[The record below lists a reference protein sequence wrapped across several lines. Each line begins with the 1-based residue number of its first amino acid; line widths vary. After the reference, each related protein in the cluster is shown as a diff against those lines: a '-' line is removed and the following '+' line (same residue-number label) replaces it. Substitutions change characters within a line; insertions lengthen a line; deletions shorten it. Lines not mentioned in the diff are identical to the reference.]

1 MKNIFDEMTRFSSEK
16 PKTTLGIIALFILA
30 LTPNA
35 MFIDFDNS
43 EDAFFPDNETV
54 RLLNDVEDEYQASID
69 FIRFIDD
76 IESGD
81 LYEEST
87 WQQLAILEAILLEH
101 PDLNEYQYPL
111 FGVQANS
118 GMASAAMQ
126 WHNLQ
131 DEETASDWITQ
142 MYSAIS
148 GVANSN
154 NSTLQ
159 ANLDILST
167 TSNSIPS
174 PSIIT
179 AEELRA
185 WEPGNPN
192 EWLDRLDSGNNLTL
206 ELATMMGDLNALNQ
220 GENAGQI
227 AAISG
232 PISGKLG
239 LLMGLQSVDYR
250 SMMVSNLPADDS
262 SNPWD
267 SDGPVLTTF
276 VVVTEPAEHGEE
288 VIGDVQEKISLWA
301 EDLQEQGVNQT
312 DDSEIS
318 VFSFSQFST
327 GQSANLG
334 KELGILNSICLL
346 LLGFILWT
354 KFRSKRDTANV
365 LILTVFAILATYGMA
380 GLLTLLGVKMVFN
393 AAMNSIPILLLA
405 IGVDY
410 GLHVVARI
418 REELQDQEKK
428 DNKGRETLRD
438 FSLEARR
445 VAIRKGTILTSAA
458 LMVAIF
464 TDMVGFLSFRFSSQQ
479 FLVSFGTVIAIGL
492 FFIYLL
498 SITALP
504 ALMMIIPPKKLP
516 LEKSGKN
523 DIGPISKKIGSFTKA
538 PVLVIL
544 VTVIISVPMFL
555 GFQQLEVGF
564 DTRDNFDDS
573 VPVVQDFLL
582 IADEFQS
589 SPSPLYVV
597 LDGEVISS
605 EGKMVYDD
613 IIIQLSENEKI
624 TGLPIGIWGILEESR
639 TSNTELDSLMNNLDD
654 DEASWNELKAWLL
667 SDDGRNISAGNLNSQ
682 GMQTVI
688 SFQASTLDWQATA
701 DFESELSATLA
712 ELAEDRDGDYSIKLS
727 GRSLILAQV
736 TADVADSAV
745 LSTGTVAGVILIMLI
760 GINSVRQKDI
770 IGGAARGFVTWVPL
784 MVVVVWVYGIMG
796 LTGYQLNS
804 QTVTIGALTLGLGV
818 DYAVHLTT
826 RLEEEVEHAP
836 FANPEEW
843 TTKSV
848 ATTGRAMFGA
858 ALTTAGG
865 FSVLN
870 FSSLVPL
877 QLFGQVFVVAIVL
890 ALVSSLF
897 LLPALYTPF
906 LKQDARKL
914 AVESKLSAPEKALPE
929 QDSGEET
936 DESTVSV
943 IVNPPVDE
951 SE

>member
-1 MKNIFDEMTRFSSEK
+1 MKNVFDVMTNFSVGR
-16 PKTTLGIIALFILA
+16 PKTALAIIVVFLLA

-35 MFIDFDNS
+35 MFINFDNS
-43 EDAFFPDNETV
+43 EDAFFPDNDTV

-69 FIRFIDD
+69 FIRFIYD
-76 IESGD
+76 IDSGD

-87 WQQLAILEAILLEH
+87 WEKLAILEAILIENPNL
-101 PDLNEYQYPL
+101 DEYQYPL
-111 FGVQANS
+111 FGIQANN
-118 GMASAAMQ
+118 GLASSAIQ

-131 DEETASDWITQ
+131 DQESALGWISE
-142 MYSAIS
+142 MDSAIS
-148 GVANSN
+148 NVANSN

-159 ANLDILST
+159 ANLDVLFT
-167 TSNSIPS
+167 ASNSIPS
-174 PSIIT
+174 PSVVS
-179 AEELRA
+179 AEELRS
-185 WEPGNPN
+185 WEPEDPVN
-192 EWLDRLDSGNNLTL
+192 WLDRLDSGDNLSQSL
-206 ELATMMGDLNALNQ
+206 GIMIGQLNALNQ
-220 GENAGQI
+220 GPNATE
-227 AAISG
+227 ISMVTG

-239 LLMGLQSVDYR
+239 MLNGLQSIDYR

-262 SNPWD
+262 AEPWD

-276 VVVTEPAEHGEE
+276 VVVTDPDEHGVE
-288 VIGDVQEKISLWA
+288 VIGDVQEKVTLWA
-301 EDLQEQGVNQT
+301 DDLSKQAAEETGDSGV
-312 DDSEIS
+312 S
-318 VFSFSQFST
+318 VFSFSQLST
-327 GQSANLG
+327 GQNENLG
-334 KELGILNSICLL
+334 KELGILNSLCLL

-365 LILTVFAILATYGMA
+365 LVLTVFAILATYGMA
-380 GLLTLLGVKMVFN
+380 GLLTLLGASMVFN

-418 REELQDQEKK
+418 REELQDQEKN
-428 DNKGRETLRD
+428 DPQGRETLRD
-438 FSLEARR
+438 FSLEARKL
-445 VAIRKGTILTSAA
+445 AIRRGTILTSAA

-504 ALMMIIPPKKLP
+504 ALMTIIPPKRLP
-516 LEKSGKN
+516 LAKSGKN
-523 DIGPISKKIGSFTKA
+523 EIGPISKWIGSLTET
-538 PVLVIL
+538 PVIVVI
-544 VTVIISVPMFL
+544 VTVIISVPMFI

-573 VPVVQDFLL
+573 VPVVADFLM

-597 LDGEVISS
+597 LDGDIISP
-605 EGKMVYDD
+605 EGKLVYDD
-613 IIIQLSENEKI
+613 VIEELSGTDETN
-624 TGLPIGIWGILEESR
+624 GLPIGIWGILEESR
-639 TSNTELDSLMNNLDD
+639 SSNDELDNLLNQLDD
-654 DEASWNELKAWLL
+654 SEASWDMLKTWLL
-667 SDDGRNISAGNLNSQ
+667 SDAGRNISSGNLNSDAT
-682 GMQTVI
+682 QTVI
-688 SFQASTLDWQATA
+688 SFQAATLDWGATVI
-701 DFESELSATLA
+701 FEGELSDALSQL
-712 ELAEDRDGDYSIKLS
+712 EEDRDGDYSIRIS
-727 GRSLILAQV
+727 GRSLITAQI

-745 LSTGTVAGVILIMLI
+745 ISTATVAGVILVMLV
-760 GINSVRQKDI
+760 GINTVRQKNFVR
-770 IGGAARGFVTWVPL
+770 GAARGFVTWIPL

-818 DYAVHLTT
+818 DYAVHFTT
-826 RLEEEVEHAP
+826 RMEEEVEHAP
-836 FANPEEW
+836 NANPSEW
-843 TTKSV
+843 TTKSA

-906 LKQDARKL
+906 LKQDARK
-914 AVESKLSAPEKALPE
+914 AIA
-929 QDSGEET
+929 ET
-936 DESTVSV
+936 GISV
-943 IVNPPVDE
+943 MGSPPASE

>member
-1 MKNIFDEMTRFSSEK
+1 MKRIFDGMTSFSTER
-16 PKTTLGIIALFILA
+16 PKTTIAIILVFIFS

-35 MFIDFDNS
+35 MFINFDNS

-54 RLLNDVEDEYQASID
+54 RLLNEVEDEYQASID

-87 WQQLAILEAILLEH
+87 WQQLAMLEAILLENQ
-101 PDLNEYQYPL
+101 DLEEYQYPL
-111 FGVQANS
+111 FGIQPNS
-118 GMASAAMQ
+118 GMASAAIQ

-131 DEETASDWITQ
+131 DPLTAESWVSDLQVAIDAVASSDNESLTSNLANLSTASSSIPNPSLV
-142 MYSAIS
+142 SAADLRNWQPEDPNLWLERIDE
-148 GVANSN
+148 G
-154 NSTLQ
+154 
-159 ANLDILST
+159 ANL
-167 TSNSIPS
+167 TSNLSVLSAGLTNLIQ
-174 PSIIT
+174 
-179 AEELRA
+179 
-185 WEPGNPN
+185 GPN
-192 EWLDRLDSGNNLTL
+192 SSE
-206 ELATMMGDLNALNQ
+206 
-220 GENAGQI
+220 I
-227 AAISG
+227 AMVTG
-232 PISGKLG
+232 PISGKIG
-239 LLMGLQSVDYR
+239 MLMGMQSIDYR
-250 SMMVSNLPADDS
+250 SMMISNLPAEDS
-262 SNPWD
+262 TVPWD

-276 VVVTEPAEHGEE
+276 VVVTEPGEHGVE
-288 VIGDVQEKISLWA
+288 VIGDVQEKVSEWA
-301 EDLQEQGVNQT
+301 EELASQAKSETG
-312 DDSEIS
+312 DSEIS
-318 VFSFSQFST
+318 VFSFSQLAT
-327 GQSANLG
+327 GQNANLG
-334 KELGILNSICLL
+334 KELGILNSLCLL
-346 LLGFILWT
+346 LLAFILWT

-365 LILTVFAILATYGMA
+365 LVLTVFAILATYGMA
-380 GLLTLLGVKMVFN
+380 GLLTLIGVKMVFN

-418 REELQDQEKK
+418 REELQNQEKA
-428 DNKGRETLRD
+428 DPQGRETLRD
-438 FSLEARR
+438 FSIEARR
-445 VAIRKGTILTSAA
+445 IAIRKGTILTSAA

-523 DIGPISKKIGSFTKA
+523 DIGPVSSWIGS
-538 PVLVIL
+538 LVNVPQKVIVVTIL
-544 VTVIISVPMFL
+544 ISVPMFL

-589 SPSPLYVV
+589 SPSPLYAV
-597 LDGEVISS
+597 LDGNVISQ
-605 EGKMVYDD
+605 EGRALYDSVVLE
-613 IIIQLSENEKI
+613 LSDNPKT
-624 TGLPIGIWGILEESR
+624 TGLPIGIWSVLEESR
-639 TSNTELDSLMNNLDD
+639 TTNDELDTLMSGWGD
-654 DEASWNELKAWLL
+654 DESSWAALETWLL
-667 SDDGRNISAGNLNSQ
+667 TEDGRNISSGNLNSDAS
-682 GMQTVI
+682 QTVI
-688 SFQASTLDWQATA
+688 SFQAATLDWQATA
-701 DFESELSATLA
+701 DFESELSAKLA
-712 ELAEDRDGDYSIKLS
+712 DIADESEGDFIVQLS

-745 LSTGTVAGVILIMLI
+745 ISTGTVAAVILLMLI
-760 GINSVRQKDI
+760 GINTVRQKDVVR
-770 IGGAARGFVTWVPL
+770 GAARGFVTWIPL

-836 FANPEEW
+836 GADPEVW
-843 TTKSV
+843 STKSV

-858 ALTTAGG
+858 AITTAGG

-877 QLFGQVFVVAIVL
+877 QLFGQVFVVAIIL

-897 LLPALYTPF
+897 VLPAMYTPF
-906 LKQDARKL
+906 LKQDARKYL
-914 AVESKLSAPEKALPE
+914 AENT
-929 QDSGEET
+929 G
-936 DESTVSV
+936 
-943 IVNPPVDE
+943 IE

>member
-1 MKNIFDEMTRFSSEK
+1 MKRFFDGMTSFSTER
-16 PKTTLGIIALFILA
+16 PKTTIAIILVFIFS

-35 MFIDFDNS
+35 MFINFDNS

-54 RLLNDVEDEYQASID
+54 RLLNEVEDEYQASID

-76 IESGD
+76 IDSGD

-87 WQQLAILEAILLEH
+87 WQQLAMLEAILLENQ
-101 PDLNEYQYPL
+101 DLEEYQYPL
-111 FGVQANS
+111 FGIQPNN
-118 GMASAAMQ
+118 GMASAAIQ

-131 DEETASDWITQ
+131 DQLTASSWIEDLQ
-142 MYSAIS
+142 IAIDAAAS
-148 GVANSN
+148 SDNASLASN
-154 NSTLQ
+154 L
-159 ANLDILST
+159 ANLT
-167 TSNSIPS
+167 E
-174 PSIIT
+174 
-179 AEELRA
+179 A
-185 WEPGNPN
+185 
-192 EWLDRLDSGNNLTL
+192 GNNLPSPELVSASDLRNWVPEDPNLWL
-206 ELATMMGDLNALNQ
+206 ERIDSGANLTSNLSVLSLALTNLIQ
-220 GENAGQI
+220 GPNSSEI
-227 AAISG
+227 AMVSG
-232 PISGKLG
+232 PISGKIG
-239 LLMGLQSVDYR
+239 MLMGMQSIDYR
-250 SMMVSNLPADDS
+250 SMMISNLPAEDS
-262 SNPWD
+262 TEPWN

-276 VVVTEPAEHGEE
+276 VVVTEPGEHGVE
-288 VIGDVQEKISLWA
+288 VIGDVQEKVSEWA
-301 EDLQEQGVNQT
+301 DELASQAKSETG
-312 DDSEIS
+312 DSEIT
-318 VFSFSQFST
+318 VFSFSQLAT
-327 GQSANLG
+327 GQNANLG
-334 KELGILNSICLL
+334 KELGILNSLCLL
-346 LLGFILWT
+346 LLLIILWT
-354 KFRSKRDTANV
+354 KFRSFRDTASV
-365 LILTVFAILATYGMA
+365 LMLTVLAILSTYGMA

-418 REELQDQEKK
+418 REELQNQEKA
-428 DNKGRETLRD
+428 DPQGRETLRD
-438 FSLEARR
+438 FSVEARR
-445 VAIRKGTILTSAA
+445 IAIRKGTILTSAA

-523 DIGPISKKIGSFTKA
+523 DIGPISSWIGSLVHA
-538 PVLVIL
+538 PQKVIL
-544 VTVIISVPMFL
+544 VAILISVPMFL

-564 DTRDNFDDS
+564 DTRENFDES
-573 VPVVQDFLL
+573 VPVVQDFFL

-589 SPSPLYVV
+589 SPSPLYAVV
-597 LDGEVISS
+597 EGNVISQDGRELYDSTIS
-605 EGKMVYDD
+605 ELLQNSK
-613 IIIQLSENEKI
+613 
-624 TGLPIGIWGILEESR
+624 TAGLPVGIWGILEESR
-639 TSNTELDSLMNNLDD
+639 GTNSELDSLMNDLGD
-654 DEASWNELKAWLL
+654 DESTWFALETWLL
-667 SDDGRNISAGNLNSQ
+667 SEAGRNISSGNLNSDAS
-682 GMQTVI
+682 QTVI
-688 SFQASTLDWQATA
+688 SFQAATLNWQATV
-701 DFESELSATLA
+701 DFESDLSKNLTDLA
-712 ELAEDRDGDYSIKLS
+712 KESDGEFTVQLS
-727 GRSLILAQV
+727 GRSLIVAQV

-745 LSTGTVAGVILIMLI
+745 VSTGTVAAVILLMLV
-760 GINSVRQKDI
+760 GINTVRQKNVI
-770 IGGAARGFVTWVPL
+770 RGVARGFVTWVPL

-836 FANPEEW
+836 SADPAVW
-843 TTKSV
+843 SSKTT

-897 LLPALYTPF
+897 VLPALYTPF
-906 LKQDARKL
+906 LKQDAKKYL
-914 AVESKLSAPEKALPE
+914 AN
-929 QDSGEET
+929 T
-936 DESTVSV
+936 
-943 IVNPPVDE
+943 E